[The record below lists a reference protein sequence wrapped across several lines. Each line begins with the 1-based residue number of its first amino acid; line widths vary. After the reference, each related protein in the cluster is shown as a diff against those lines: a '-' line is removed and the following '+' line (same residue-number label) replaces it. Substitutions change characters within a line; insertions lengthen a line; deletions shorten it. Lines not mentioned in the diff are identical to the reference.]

1 MHGGDDGV
9 LLLITW
15 WSGGTV
21 RSTSAVSVRFGR
33 RRVSDQRQMSNHSQ

>member
-9 LLLITW
+9 LP
-15 WSGGTV
+15 GGLVV